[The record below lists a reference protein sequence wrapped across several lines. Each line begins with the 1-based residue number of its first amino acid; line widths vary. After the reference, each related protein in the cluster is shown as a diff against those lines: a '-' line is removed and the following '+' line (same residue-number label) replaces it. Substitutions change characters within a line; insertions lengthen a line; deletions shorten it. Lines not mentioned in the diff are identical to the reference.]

1 MLIAKN
7 EVLIK
12 SQFIQIV
19 KGKDKAIIWHS
30 LFGNPKI
37 VSKETL
43 DFLDLF
49 SKPHQLCSVLEKYY
63 FEENVEES
71 IQDLIENYYL
81 VQKILMRENFLRN
94 IWRVAKSPLLT
105 DHLSTTLNSLCRRC
119 AILDVHT
126 VFTLIIL
133 KCLIG

>member
-1 MLIAKN
+1 M
-7 EVLIK
+7 IK

-81 VQKILMRENFLRN
+81 VQKDFDEREFLAKHMEGR
-94 IWRVAKSPLLT
+94 KSPLLT

>member
-49 SKPHQLCSVLEKYY
+49 PNHTNSALS
-63 FEENVEES
+63 
-71 IQDLIENYYL
+71 
-81 VQKILMRENFLRN
+81 LRN
-94 IWRVAKSPLLT
+94 IISKKMLKS
-105 DHLSTTLNSLCRRC
+105 LSKT
-119 AILDVHT
+119 
-126 VFTLIIL
+126 
-133 KCLIG
+133 